1 MEENMENPEK
11 VEKTVEKSDFQKRA
25 DAFFADLKELQDK
38 HKTDINISIDFPE
51 YKILP
56 DELRLAL
63 SVMSKHKMQ
72 FVIGLKDR
80 EVQDGN
86 KS

>member
-1 MEENMENPEK
+1 MEENKEETK
-11 VEKTVEKSDFQKRA
+11 IEKTDLQKRSN
-25 DAFFADLKELQDK
+25 AFFADLKDLQDK
-38 HKTDINISIDFPE
+38 HKADINISIDFPE